1 MCDGA
6 ICPAGQILMCD
17 GAICP
22 AGQISICPAGQ
33 IFVSRGTQECPVG
46 QKPGRSFSKRFF
58 LTKTDLS
65 HLSHLSRRQTVLAD
79 ERKGTSRLWTTK
91 VANPDASAY
100 APTSMNVLCVARRR
114 DVKTHLHDRMHT
126 DFGRNRHPR
135 SYHVHRMDHATTMER
150 AFEADFAYAHQF
162 MH

>member
-1 MCDGA
+1 M
-6 ICPAGQILMCD
+6 
-17 GAICP
+17 
-22 AGQISICPAGQ
+22 
-33 IFVSRGTQECPVG
+33 SRGTKTRRLGFQKVFFNENRFVPPV
-46 QKPGRSFSKRFF
+46 P
-58 LTKTDLS
+58 LVP
-65 HLSHLSRRQTVLAD
+65 QTVLAD

-135 SYHVHRMDHATTMER
+135 SYAVHRMDHATTMER

>member
-1 MCDGA
+1 MVGRTRSEHDMEPPYSSLDTLKILILLGTA
-6 ICPAGQILMCD
+6 KLPGTECPADKKTGARFPKGNENCD
-17 GAICP
+17 VP
-22 AGQISICPAGQ
+22 
-33 IFVSRGTQECPVG
+33 PV
-46 QKPGRSFSKRFF
+46 P
-58 LTKTDLS
+58 LVP
-65 HLSHLSRRQTVLAD
+65 QTVLAD

-100 APTSMNVLCVARRR
+100 APTSMNVLCIARRR

>member
-1 MCDGA
+1 M
-6 ICPAGQILMCD
+6 
-17 GAICP
+17 
-22 AGQISICPAGQ
+22 
-33 IFVSRGTQECPVG
+33 SRGTKTRRLGFQKVFFNENRFVPPV
-46 QKPGRSFSKRFF
+46 P
-58 LTKTDLS
+58 LVP
-65 HLSHLSRRQTVLAD
+65 QTVLAD

-100 APTSMNVLCVARRR
+100 APTSMNVLCIARRR

-135 SYHVHRMDHATTMER
+135 SYDVHRMDHATTMER

>member
-1 MCDGA
+1 M
-6 ICPAGQILMCD
+6 
-17 GAICP
+17 
-22 AGQISICPAGQ
+22 
-33 IFVSRGTQECPVG
+33 SRGTKTRPLVFQKVFFNENRFVPPV
-46 QKPGRSFSKRFF
+46 P
-58 LTKTDLS
+58 LVP
-65 HLSHLSRRQTVLAD
+65 QTVLAD

-100 APTSMNVLCVARRR
+100 APTSMNVLCIARRR

-135 SYHVHRMDHATTMER
+135 SYAVHRMDHATTMER